1 MKVVVVGAGMVGSR
15 FADELS
21 RLDPTVEIDVLG
33 DEPYEPY
40 NRVLLTE
47 LLAGRADLAGLLLP
61 RPSGARVHAGR
72 PALGIDR
79 ARKLVRTVD
88 GELPYDHLVLA
99 TGARALVIPVP
110 GLRDGPS
117 TSSGTA
123 LPRGAHVLRSL
134 DDARD
139 VKAASLNAHHAVV
152 IGGGPLGLEAA
163 CGLRHRGVGV
173 TVVDA
178 APSLLARDVD
188 EPVADVVRE
197 AAADLG
203 IDFVGSAQIES
214 VQVRDGHVTGVC
226 LGGDHTI
233 AADLVVLACGTVP
246 DTGLAAEAGLETDRG
261 VIVGHDLRT
270 TLDPSVSAIGDC
282 AQTPAGTSGLV
293 APGWAQARELAR
305 NLVTGALIEPVEITG
320 SAMRLKAVGLDV
332 VTMGRR
338 ESSSDSHDRVVALHD
353 RRARRHLEVV
363 VRDDTLIG
371 VTCVGAPDI
380 AAHLSTQF
388 DRPGMIPSDPLH
400 LLLGASA
407 GSVTEAPSPTTMP
420 SSTTVC
426 RCNGVSKGALVAA
439 WEGGATGVEELA
451 AATLATTGCGGC
463 TALVGGICD
472 WLRESDP
479 PAGLS
484 SQDEGVPREETVAA
498 RQHEAP
504 RREISSSYGRVH
516 G

>member
-1 MKVVVVGAGMVGSR
+1 MRNS
-15 FADELS
+15 
-21 RLDPTVEIDVLG
+21 PNT
-33 DEPYEPY
+33 
-40 NRVLLTE
+40 T
-47 LLAGRADLAGLLLP
+47 
-61 RPSGARVHAGR
+61 
-72 PALGIDR
+72 
-79 ARKLVRTVD
+79 
-88 GELPYDHLVLA
+88 
-99 TGARALVIPVP
+99 
-110 GLRDGPS
+110 
-117 TSSGTA
+117 
-123 LPRGAHVLRSL
+123 
-134 DDARD
+134 
-139 VKAASLNAHHAVV
+139 
-152 IGGGPLGLEAA
+152 
-163 CGLRHRGVGV
+163 
-173 TVVDA
+173 
-178 APSLLARDVD
+178 
-188 EPVADVVRE
+188 
-197 AAADLG
+197 
-203 IDFVGSAQIES
+203 
-214 VQVRDGHVTGVC
+214 
-226 LGGDHTI
+226 
-233 AADLVVLACGTVP
+233 
-246 DTGLAAEAGLETDRG
+246 LAAEAGLETGRG
-261 VIVGHDLRT
+261 VVVGHDLRT
-270 TLDPSVSAIGDC
+270 TFDPAVSAIGDC

-363 VRDDTLIG
+363 VRDDTLVG

-388 DRPGMIPSDPLH
+388 DRPGMIPADPLH
-400 LLLGASA
+400 LLMGASA

-439 WEGGATGVEELA
+439 WEAGATGVEELA

-479 PAGLS
+479 PADGAS
-484 SQDEGVPREETVAA
+484 HQHEQDGEETVAA
-498 RQHEAP
+498 RQHGAP
-504 RREISSSYGRVH
+504 RREISSTYGRVH

>member
-1 MKVVVVGAGMVGSR
+1 MRVVVIGAGMVGNR

-21 RLDPTVEIDVLG
+21 RLDATAEIDVLG
-33 DEPYEPY
+33 DETYAPY

-47 LLAGRADLAGLLLP
+47 LLAGRTDLSGLMLP
-61 RPSGARVHAGR
+61 VPSGARVHTGR
-72 PALGIDR
+72 PALEIDR
-79 ARKLVRTVD
+79 VQRVVRTTEGDV
-88 GELPYDHLVLA
+88 PYDHLVLA
-99 TGARALVIPVP
+99 TGARAMVIPVP
-110 GLRDGPS
+110 GLRDG
-117 TSSGTA
+117 
-123 LPRGAHVLRSL
+123 LPRGVHVLRSL

-139 VKAASLNAHHAVV
+139 VKAASLNARHAVV
-152 IGGGPLGLEAA
+152 IGGGPLGIEAA

-178 APSLLARDVD
+178 APTLLARDLD
-188 EPVADVVRE
+188 ESVADVVQE
-197 AAADLG
+197 ASSDLG

-214 VQVRDGHVTGVC
+214 VSVRDGHVVGVR
-226 LGGDHTI
+226 LGGGHTI

-246 DTGLAAEAGLETDRG
+246 DTRLAAEAGLETDRG

-293 APGWAQARELAR
+293 APGWGQARELAR
-305 NLVTGALIEPVEITG
+305 SLVTGDLIEPVEITG

-353 RRARRHLEVV
+353 RQARRHLEVI
-363 VRDDTLIG
+363 VRDDTLMG
-371 VTCVGAPDI
+371 FTCIGAPDI

-388 DRPGMIPSDPLH
+388 DRPGMIPADPLH

-407 GSVTEAPSPTTMP
+407 GSVVEAPSPTTMP

-439 WEGGATGVEELA
+439 WEAGATGVDELA
-451 AATLATTGCGGC
+451 KATLATTGCGGC

-479 PAGLS
+479 PAETS
-484 SQDEGVPREETVAA
+484 SQETEASREETVPA
-498 RQHEAP
+498 RQHGTP
-504 RREISSSYGRVH
+504 HREISSSYGRVH

>member
-1 MKVVVVGAGMVGSR
+1 MKVVVIGAGMVGSR

-21 RLDPTVEIDVLG
+21 RLDPTAEIDVLG
-33 DEPYEPY
+33 AEPYEPY

-47 LLAGRADLAGLLLP
+47 LLAGRTDLAGLMLP
-61 RPSGARVHAGR
+61 APSGARVHVGR
-72 PALGIDR
+72 PAVGIDR
-79 ARKLVRTVD
+79 QKRVVD
-88 GELPYDHLVLA
+88 TADGDLHYDHLVLA

-110 GLRDGPS
+110 GLRDG
-117 TSSGTA
+117 

-139 VKAASLNAHHAVV
+139 VTAASLNAHHAVV

-163 CGLRHRGVGV
+163 CGLRHRGVRV

-178 APSLLARDVD
+178 AASLLARDVD
-188 EPVADVVRE
+188 ESVADVVKE
-197 AAADLG
+197 TAADLG
-203 IDFVGSAQIES
+203 IDFVGSAQIQS
-214 VQVRDGHVTGVC
+214 VCARDGHVTGVR
-226 LGGDHTI
+226 LNGDHTI
-233 AADLVVLACGTVP
+233 AADMIVLACGTVP
-246 DTGLAAEAGLETDRG
+246 DTRLAADAGLETDRG
-261 VIVGHDLRT
+261 VVVGHDLRT
-270 TLDPSVSAIGDC
+270 TLDSAVSAIGDC

-305 NLVTGALIEPVEITG
+305 SMVTGALIEPVEITG

-338 ESSSDSHDRVVALHD
+338 QSSADSHDRVLAVHD
-353 RRARRHLEVV
+353 RQARRHLEVV
-363 VRDDTLIG
+363 VRDDTLVGLTCIG
-371 VTCVGAPDI
+371 DPEV

-388 DRPGMIPSDPLH
+388 DRPGMIPTDPLH
-400 LLLGASA
+400 LLLGTSA

-439 WEGGATGVEELA
+439 WEAGAKGVEELA
-451 AATLATTGCGGC
+451 ETTLATTGCGGC

-479 PAGLS
+479 PTDTS
-484 SQDEGVPREETVAA
+484 FQEEAEV
-498 RQHEAP
+498 RV
-504 RREISSSYGRVH
+504 YG
-516 G
+516 

>member
-1 MKVVVVGAGMVGSR
+1 VTAGIPGLGREMGRVVVIGAGMVGSR

-21 RLDPTVEIDVLG
+21 RLDPTAEIDVLG
-33 DEPYEPY
+33 AEPYEPY

-47 LLAGRADLAGLLLP
+47 LLAGRTDLAGLMLP
-61 RPSGARVHAGR
+61 APSGARVHVGR
-72 PALGIDR
+72 PAVAIDR
-79 ARKLVRTVD
+79 EQRVVRTA
-88 GELPYDHLVLA
+88 EAEFRYDHLVLA

-110 GLRDGPS
+110 GLRDG
-117 TSSGTA
+117 
-123 LPRGAHVLRSL
+123 LPPGAHVLRSL

-139 VKAASLNAHHAVV
+139 VTAASLNARHAVV

-163 CGLRHRGVGV
+163 CGLRNRGVGV

-178 APSLLARDVD
+178 AASLLARDVD
-188 EPVADVVRE
+188 ESVADVVKE

-203 IDFVGSAQIES
+203 VDFVGSAEIQS
-214 VQVRDGHVTGVC
+214 VCARDGHVTGVR
-226 LGGDHTI
+226 LNDDHTI
-233 AADLVVLACGTVP
+233 AADLLVLACGTVP
-246 DTGLAAEAGLETDRG
+246 DTRLAAEAGLETDRG
-261 VIVGHDLRT
+261 VVVGHDLRT
-270 TLDPSVSAIGDC
+270 TLDPAVSAIGDC

-305 NLVTGALIEPVEITG
+305 NMVTGALIEPVEITG

-338 ESSSDSHDRVVALHD
+338 QSSADTHDRVLAVHD
-353 RRARRHLEVV
+353 RQARRHLEVV
-363 VRDDTLIG
+363 VRDDTLVGLTCIG
-371 VTCVGAPDI
+371 DPEV

-388 DRPGMIPSDPLH
+388 DRPGMIPTDPLH

-439 WEGGATGVEELA
+439 WEAGATGVEELA
-451 AATLATTGCGGC
+451 EATLATTGCGGC

-479 PAGLS
+479 PG
-484 SQDEGVPREETVAA
+484 ETSL
-498 RQHEAP
+498 QEA
-504 RREISSSYGRVH
+504 EVQLH